1 MDGYS
6 YYNIFDTKGIEY
18 LFIIAFLILL
28 IPFWIIMN
36 KDRQIA
42 KQIKQTIG
50 ALTANML
57 RIPRGL
63 FYNRNHTWLFLEKSG
78 NAKLGLDDFMT
89 HLVGHVNVNS
99 RKEIGESLK
108 KGELMAEINQD
119 GKKLLLFSP
128 ISGEI
133 VNVNSA
139 IQKNP
144 GLLNQDPYDK
154 GWIYAVK
161 PSNWKKE
168 TQSCYMADEAARWI
182 KSEVERLKDFLSVSL
197 ARHSSEPTLVTLQEG
212 GEIRQHVLSELDVEI
227 WNEFQ
232 ESFLNNS
239 L

>member
-1 MDGYS
+1 MDGFT

-28 IPFWIIMN
+28 IPFWIIIN
-36 KDRQIA
+36 KKTNIPKRIQ
-42 KQIKQTIG
+42 QTIG
-50 ALTANML
+50 VLTANIL

-63 FYNRNHTWLFLEKSG
+63 FYNKNHTWLFLEKSG

-89 HLVGHVNVNS
+89 CLVGHMDVQSLKN
-99 RKEIGESLK
+99 EGESLK
-108 KGELMAEINQD
+108 KGELLAEINQD
-119 GKKLLLFSP
+119 GKKLLVFSP

-133 VNVNSA
+133 VHVNA
-139 IQKNP
+139 VVQENP
-144 GLLNQDPYDK
+144 DLLNEDPYEK

-168 TQSCYMADEAARWI
+168 TQSLYLADEAVNWI
-182 KSEVERLKDFLSVSL
+182 KSEVERLKDFLAVSV
-197 ARHSSEPTLVTLQEG
+197 AKHSSEPAMVTLQEG
-212 GEIRQHVLSELDVEI
+212 GEIRQHILSELDGEI
-227 WNEFQ
+227 WHDFQ